1 MIPPSRQ
8 GKPDGRRGL
17 LARIT
22 SPTGLAVAALAGV
35 TLVFYHGLWLPGLVL
50 IKRDAFRFHL
60 PIKQYLIERVSSGEL
75 PQWFPY
81 EALGRPFIGAAS
93 TGVFHPFTA
102 LYFLLPVPDAY
113 RASTFLSC
121 LLAGL
126 GAFALGHAL
135 NLSRTGA
142 LVAGI
147 AFMLSGY
154 VVSLTD
160 NLVYLYSICA
170 LPLFCA
176 ALEKALGGARV
187 WTVAAAGL
195 WASVFLNGDVQTG
208 YYYGFIALLWTAARA
223 PGSRL
228 QASLRLM
235 LVAGLTALLAGIQ
248 LGPAWAVFEGSDR
261 MNPALFH
268 EQALRWSTHPLR
280 LVTALASPVDGAA
293 SPADM
298 GRFFFGSPTVEG
310 GLSGLL
316 AESLYLGVPVT
327 GLALIG
333 AWYRRD
339 LRVLA
344 VLSSLALLLALGRF
358 GGLYELLYQLVPFW
372 SAFRYPE
379 KFMGIVSFAVA
390 MLAGAGLD
398 AVRTGKSPVAPW
410 LVAAVLCA
418 GAGLSLRTEAAGAWT
433 AAHFMAPPGLAQAVT
448 SSAALAFFFSAIAAL
463 GMWLVV
469 LGARRGLL
477 PVRFL
482 LIVTV
487 AIIALD
493 LGRANLE
500 AYHTGPA
507 EAASFT
513 PPFIEILKAREG
525 ALHPGRFRLV
535 SLRSKTFIPTTAFN
549 LLGYDAATIAS
560 RQALDLEYNTQFH
573 VESADHYLP
582 GLNPV
587 FASMIERKLGVEAA
601 ARYNVTYY
609 VGRRFLLKE
618 PSFARALVAELP
630 EYDLALFTN
639 PTPAKPRAYLSPKPE
654 RLASPVDPVA
664 LLARPDFLSGAV
676 DVIETSDAT
685 LPGPA
690 PGGLAVIEQY
700 APENVR
706 VRVETPQPAVLI
718 LLDAYDKGWT
728 ASLEDG
734 TPLPILRANAIVR
747 AVVMPAGNHVITFSY
762 QTPLLKAGAWAS
774 MGGVL
779 LCIGLIVAHARRRSA
794 DRPPD

>member
-1 MIPPSRQ
+1 MTLPSRQ
-8 GKPDGRRGL
+8 GKPDGRPGL

-22 SPTGLAVAALAGV
+22 SPTGIAVAALAGA
-35 TLVFYHGLWLPGLVL
+35 TLVFYHGLWLPGLTL

-81 EALGRPFIGAAS
+81 EAMGRPFIGVAS

-126 GAFALGHAL
+126 GAFALGRAL

-147 AFMLSGY
+147 AFIFSGY

-208 YYYGFIALLWTAARA
+208 YYYGFLALLWTAARA

-228 QASLRLM
+228 DASLRLM
-235 LVAGLTALLAGIQ
+235 LVAGLTALLAGVQ
-248 LGPAWAVFEGSDR
+248 LGPAWAVFAGSDR

-268 EQALRWSTHPLR
+268 EQALHWSTHPLR
-280 LVTALASPVDGAA
+280 LVTALASPVDGTA
-293 SPADM
+293 SPADL
-298 GRFFFGSPTVEG
+298 GRFFFGSPVFEG

-339 LRVLA
+339 LRVLT
-344 VLSSLALLLALGRF
+344 VLSGLALLLALGRF

-379 KFMGIVSFAVA
+379 KFMGLVSFAVA

-398 AVRTGKSPVAPW
+398 AVRTGKNPVAPW

-418 GAGLSLRTEAAGAWT
+418 GAGLGLRTETAGAWT
-433 AAHFMAPPGLAQAVT
+433 AAHFMAPPILARVVT

-469 LGARRGLL
+469 LGTRRGVL
-477 PVRFL
+477 PARFL
-482 LIVTV
+482 LIVTA

-493 LGRANLE
+493 LGRANMG

-513 PPFIEILKAREG
+513 PPFIEMLKAREG

-535 SLRSKTFIPTTAFN
+535 SLRSTTFIPANAFN
-549 LLGYDAATIAS
+549 LLGYDAEAIAS

-587 FASMIERKLGVEAA
+587 FASMLERKLGVEAA
-601 ARYNVTYY
+601 ARYNVTYF
-609 VGRRFLLKE
+609 VGRRFLLKD
-618 PSFARALVAELP
+618 PRFARALVAELP

-664 LLARPDFLSGAV
+664 LLTRPDFLNGAV
-676 DVIETSDAT
+676 DVIETSDTT

-690 PGGLAVIEQY
+690 PGGLAVIERY
-700 APENVR
+700 APEDVG

-734 TPLPILRANAIVR
+734 TTLPILRANAIVR
-747 AVVMPAGNHVITFSY
+747 AVAIPAGNHVVTFSY

-774 MGGVL
+774 LGGVL
-779 LCIGLIVAHARRRSA
+779 ICIGLIVVHARRRSA